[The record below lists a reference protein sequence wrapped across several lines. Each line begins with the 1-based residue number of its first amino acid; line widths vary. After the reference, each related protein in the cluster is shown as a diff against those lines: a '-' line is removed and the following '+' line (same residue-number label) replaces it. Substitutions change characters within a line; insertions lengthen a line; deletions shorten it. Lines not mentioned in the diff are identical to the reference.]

1 MMLAPLNRHSP
12 PRVMLPG
19 NVRRRSGML
28 RAKPWLKLTAENDST
43 EPYVHDQDAKEKNM
57 NSKKETQS
65 MSGVR
70 ASVALRRKSDLALWS
85 SRKAAQSG

>member
-1 MMLAPLNRHSP
+1 MMLAPSNRHSP

-19 NVRRRSGML
+19 NVHRRLEML
-28 RAKPWLKLTAENDST
+28 HAPLLKLTAENDST

-70 ASVALRRKSDLALWS
+70 ASVALRRKLDLALWS